1 MKKTLPS
8 LNAIRFF
15 ECAARHLSFTR
26 AGEELF
32 VTQGA
37 VSKQIKLLEKQL
49 GVELFV
55 RKGPYLSLT
64 RPGEKLFATVATA
77 VEIIESGVKSL
88 QFPQDD
94 PLTITLLPSFSVNWL
109 MPRLARFETRHPD
122 ISLRLAT
129 SYANIDFNL
138 KRDIDMGIRL
148 GQGVWQGLH
157 ATQITRDRMFP
168 VCKPALATTIN
179 SIADLANHTLLVDD
193 EPFDEWERWFA
204 ALNLPYLAGKRK
216 LFDDTSTQI
225 RGSIEGQGISLAREE
240 LIYDYLESGILVRLF
255 DIDYVSPL
263 HYYAVCLES
272 RRDDH
277 SISQFRQWLLDEV
290 GNSRKPEA
298 S

>member
-1 MKKTLPS
+1 MKKALPS

-15 ECAARHLSFTR
+15 ESAARHLSFTR

-37 VSKQIKLLEKQL
+37 VSKQIKLLEEQL
-49 GVELFV
+49 DVKLFE
-55 RKGPYLSLT
+55 RRGPYLNLT
-64 RPGEKLFATVATA
+64 QPGEKLFATVSTA

-94 PLTITLLPSFSVNWL
+94 QLTITLLPSFSIHWL

-122 ISLRLAT
+122 ISVRLAS
-129 SYANIDFNL
+129 SYNNVDFNL

-148 GQGVWQGLH
+148 GQGVWAGLH
-157 ATQITRDRMFP
+157 STQITRDLMFP
-168 VCKPALATTIN
+168 VCKPEMAAEIDSVEQLAE
-179 SIADLANHTLLVDD
+179 HTLLVDE

-204 ALNLPYLAGKRK
+204 SQDLPYFAGKRK
-216 LFDDTSTQI
+216 IFDDTSTQI
-225 RGSIEGQGISLAREE
+225 RGSVEGQGISLVREE
-240 LIYDYLESGILVRLF
+240 LVHGYLESGILVRLF
-255 DIDYVSPL
+255 DVDYISPL

-272 RRDDH
+272 RRDDP
-277 SISQFRQWLLDEV
+277 SIARFRQWLLDEAV
-290 GNSRKPEA
+290 NSR